1 MGTKRKSE
9 ATRLDEVDRTLYST
23 FCDAANSLSQL
34 YTQAM
39 NHQKFSFKAGE
50 LHSLEMLYE
59 WILRELEQGSRV
71 SITDIVGHIDNEI
84 DYRGEA
90 SSQFQLPHQH
100 SGSINGHSDQARNMI
115 FANALSGPVCRSL
128 QPYHLQQGSGNSGR
142 NQDSSSPSHDRD
154 SNSNDSSMDTH

>member
-100 SGSINGHSDQARNMI
+100 SGSINGHSDQ
-115 FANALSGPVCRSL
+115 
-128 QPYHLQQGSGNSGR
+128 GSGNSGR

>member
-59 WILRELEQGSRV
+59 WILRELEQGSR
-71 SITDIVGHIDNEI
+71 NEI

-100 SGSINGHSDQARNMI
+100 SGSINGHSD
-115 FANALSGPVCRSL
+115 
-128 QPYHLQQGSGNSGR
+128 QGSGNSGR